1 MPTVE
6 ILHSHT
12 IGVLKKEISK
22 TNIKGYSKMKKG
34 EIVALMMEH
43 KDRFHHIQMAGAK
56 VRGFKAVP
64 KAEPKAQAEQS
75 KAEPKAKKN
84 IKFKVMDLKP
94 TKKKIGSI
102 TETALEEQRK
112 LGGNIKK
119 IRENF
124 NVIKG

>member
-64 KAEPKAQAEQS
+64 KAEPKAQAEQP
-75 KAEPKAKKN
+75 KAEPKAKKILN
-84 IKFKVMDLKP
+84 LRLWI
-94 TKKKIGSI
+94 
-102 TETALEEQRK
+102 
-112 LGGNIKK
+112 
-119 IRENF
+119 
-124 NVIKG
+124 